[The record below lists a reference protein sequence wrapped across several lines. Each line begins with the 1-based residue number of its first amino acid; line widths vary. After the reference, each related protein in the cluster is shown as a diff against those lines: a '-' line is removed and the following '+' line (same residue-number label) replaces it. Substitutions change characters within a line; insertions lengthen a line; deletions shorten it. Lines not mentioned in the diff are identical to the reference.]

1 MSVSVTA
8 KTNVKLWLPCD
19 SKLAMALCAVAPACV
34 TVVVRLSKALKEA
47 HLKGQTI
54 RTYVRPASKTSVTQK
69 NLSS

>member
-1 MSVSVTA
+1 
-8 KTNVKLWLPCD
+8 
-19 SKLAMALCAVAPACV
+19 MALCAVAPACV